1 MTNTAIPF
9 LTDNFKEIMVLLGSF
24 VALTLLVNII
34 SRINILLKVSQKFG
48 VQLRVQSHYLI
59 VQSLIQNKEL
69 TMQLQH

>member
-34 SRINILLKVSQKFG
+34 SRINILLKIFVAKVWK
-48 VQLRVQSHYLI
+48 VQLRVQSHYLKY
-59 VQSLIQNKEL
+59 SL
-69 TMQLQH
+69 